1 MPRGKKLSSRTR
13 KQISDLP
20 KHSQKVYQ
28 KAHQRA
34 LQHYLVPKRGKEEAR
49 VSKKQE
55 SRRSRLQSCM
65 GGSEREES
73 EERARLEEG
82 TASRKQ

>member
-28 KAHQRA
+28 KVHQRA

-49 VSKKQE
+49 VPKKPLTKLHGWQRKRGVGGKGKAGRRNSK
-55 SRRSRLQSCM
+55 
-65 GGSEREES
+65 
-73 EERARLEEG
+73 
-82 TASRKQ
+82 

>member
-28 KAHQRA
+28 KVHQRA

-49 VSKKQE
+49 VSKKPLTKLHGWQRKRGVRGKGKAG
-55 SRRSRLQSCM
+55 RRNS
-65 GGSEREES
+65 
-73 EERARLEEG
+73 
-82 TASRKQ
+82 K

>member
-1 MPRGKKLSSRTR
+1 MPRGKKLSSWTR

-28 KAHQRA
+28 KVHQRA

-49 VSKKQE
+49 VPKKPLIKLHGWQRKRGVRGKGKAGRRNSK
-55 SRRSRLQSCM
+55 
-65 GGSEREES
+65 
-73 EERARLEEG
+73 
-82 TASRKQ
+82 

>member
-28 KAHQRA
+28 KVHQRA

-49 VSKKQE
+49 VPKKPLTKLHG
-55 SRRSRLQSCM
+55 RLQK
-65 GGSEREES
+65 EES
-73 EERARLEEG
+73 EEGATLEEG
-82 TASRKQ
+82 TAIKKQ